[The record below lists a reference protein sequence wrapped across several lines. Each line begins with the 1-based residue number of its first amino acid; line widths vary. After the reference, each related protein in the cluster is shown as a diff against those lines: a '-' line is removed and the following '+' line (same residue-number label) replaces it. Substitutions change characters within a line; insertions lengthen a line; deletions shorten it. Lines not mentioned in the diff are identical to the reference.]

1 MVDLKSGI
9 RFRSRLLLAALSAGL
24 IAVVACTSVPPTA
37 TPFTLPPTPTA
48 ITFPPTPTAIT
59 FPPTPTPVTLPST
72 ATPTPIVV
80 SSPTEPTPTPTRTPF
95 PTRTPTPTPSPVPS
109 PVATPTPGGPTVTPT
124 AVPSVQPPLTT
135 VEIARRILPSVVRIA
150 VDTGTTQGTGTG
162 IVFDEEGKILTNWH
176 VVEDA
181 VSISVTKPDES
192 VVSAELFRG
201 DPDADI
207 ALIVVKDVT
216 NLDPPL
222 FGDSTEL
229 EVGDDVVAIGH
240 ALGLP
245 GPPTIS
251 KGVVSALDRSLPNG
265 PGGELTGLI
274 QTDAAINS
282 GNSGGPLVNDLGQV
296 IGMNTARLSSGDRI
310 GFAINIENALETA
323 DELILLGP
331 IPPPGFL
338 GIVGRTMFQPEAINL
353 GLPGSGGL
361 VVQVVA
367 EGSPAHEAGMQP
379 ADVIVQMNTTRI
391 RSEFDF
397 TSFLILSPAE
407 SEVRIFGWRLV
418 LGSGWQPI
426 VIDAVLSTRP

>member
-1 MVDLKSGI
+1 M
-9 RFRSRLLLAALSAGL
+9 
-24 IAVVACTSVPPTA
+24 
-37 TPFTLPPTPTA
+37 
-48 ITFPPTPTAIT
+48 
-59 FPPTPTPVTLPST
+59 
-72 ATPTPIVV
+72 
-80 SSPTEPTPTPTRTPF
+80 
-95 PTRTPTPTPSPVPS
+95 PS